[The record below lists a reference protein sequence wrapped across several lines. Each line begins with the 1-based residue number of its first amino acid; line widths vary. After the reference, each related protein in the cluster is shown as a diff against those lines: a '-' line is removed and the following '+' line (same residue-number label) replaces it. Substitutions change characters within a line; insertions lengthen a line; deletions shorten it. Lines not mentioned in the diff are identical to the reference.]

1 MNLLLSDD
9 YLLQDYPES
18 MTSTIR
24 SGHATM
30 LRFNRKG
37 DYLASGRVDGTV
49 VVWDLETMGV
59 ARKMRGHNKSI
70 TFLSWSRCG
79 RYLLSTCQGWKAIL
93 WDLETGH
100 RHREV
105 RFRAP
110 AYMAELHPWDHNIF
124 VASLFEEQPLLVN
137 ISEPVDVKRVLP
149 SAPKRPNTE
158 NDTAL
163 KEKQAKEDAKQMTT
177 SAIWTATGDHIIAG
191 TSKGKLNIIDAKTL
205 EIIYSEKICT
215 GVITTMRITGSGRD
229 LLVNS
234 QDRII
239 RTFRIPNLSVEDL
252 DPDTIQLPLEHKF
265 QDVVNKLSWNHVT
278 FSATGEYVAA
288 STYNNHEL
296 YVWERNHGSLVC
308 MLKDPKEEQGVI
320 EWHPSRPLLAACGL
334 ETGRIYIWS
343 VISPQKWSALA
354 PDFAEVEENVEYM
367 EREDEFDIYA
377 QEEIHRRRLDAED
390 EDVDVLATDPTK
402 EGDGL
407 DNFRMPILFNLGES
421 DSEDEFVAV
430 STGTMRRRSP
440 GESQADLSA
449 GAESSAPV
457 RTKRCGCKEV
467 VVRKGLAASKHQ
479 APHVQNF
486 QASSSYCFA
495 STTTK
500 LCPRP
505 KVITKRVGHRVWHLE
520 SRRQLRSETP
530 TCDLRVYTAS
540 ELVATGEICR
550 EVLLGLLART
560 GDRESVISWRL
571 TTAFV
576 IDFST
581 CCD

>member
-70 TFLSWSRCG
+70 TFLSWSKCG

-110 AYMAELHPWDHNIF
+110 AYMAELHPWNHNIF
-124 VASLFEEQPLLVN
+124 VASLFEEQPLLVD

-149 SAPKRPNTE
+149 SAPKRSNTE
-158 NDTAL
+158 NDAAL

-457 RTKRCGCKEV
+457 RK
-467 VVRKGLAASKHQ
+467 KG
-479 APHVQNF
+479 
-486 QASSSYCFA
+486 
-495 STTTK
+495 
-500 LCPRP
+500 
-505 KVITKRVGHRVWHLE
+505 G
-520 SRRQLRSETP
+520 
-530 TCDLRVYTAS
+530 
-540 ELVATGEICR
+540 
-550 EVLLGLLART
+550 AR
-560 GDRESVISWRL
+560 GGRNKKK
-571 TTAFV
+571 
-576 IDFST
+576 
-581 CCD
+581 